1 MSMKPLDTNTMHWN
15 KKASD
20 VLEGRRITKVMY
32 MSAEDAETLGW
43 HSRGLVLV
51 LDNGV
56 QVMPQSD
63 DEGNNAGA
71 LWAGSLDGETVLPV
85 L

>member
-1 MSMKPLDTNTMHWN
+1 MSMKPLDTMTMHWN
-15 KKASD
+15 KTASEA
-20 VLEGRRITKVMY
+20 LEGRRIVKVAY
-32 MSAEDAETLGW
+32 MSKEDAASLGW
-43 HSRGLVLV
+43 YSRGLVLV
-51 LDNGV
+51 LDNGM

-71 LWAGSLDGETVLPV
+71 LWVGSQAGETLLPV

>member
-15 KKASD
+15 KTASA
-20 VLEGRRITKVMY
+20 VLEGRRITKVAY
-32 MSAEDAETLGW
+32 MSKEDAETLGW
-43 HSRGLVLV
+43 YSRGLVLV
-51 LDNGV
+51 LDNGM

-71 LWAGSLDGETVLPV
+71 LWVGSFGSETLLPV